1 MRVIIIGGIAAG
13 ASAAARLRRLDETAE
28 IIILERDPFVSFAGC
43 GMPYHI
49 GGTIADREALLVQTP
64 ASLAANLALDVRT
77 DHEVTAIDRAARR
90 ISATDHRG
98 GGTTFALDYDW
109 LVICAGASP
118 ILPPIPGLDLTQ
130 VHQLRNIPDMDGI
143 IAGLEAGARRA
154 LVIGGSYIGLE
165 LVEAFRERGLQTV
178 VVEMADRLMP
188 WLDPEMTRLLHYHVV
203 EHGAEVR
210 LETAVTAIRAA
221 DGGLAVDLSDGSVL
235 ETDLVAL
242 ATGVR
247 PSTALAAAAGLAIGP
262 RGGIVVDA
270 QMRTADP
277 HILAAGDIIET
288 PHLQTGQPVLSM
300 LAGPANRQGRLAADT
315 IHAMSSGAAPVAAYR
330 GTQGTGIVKVFDLV
344 AGGTGMTETQM
355 TAAGIACYKVHL
367 VPNSRSG
374 YYPGSRPML
383 MKVLFAPGD
392 GRLLGAQVVGWDG
405 VDKRIDVLAV
415 ALRAGMTVYDLE
427 HLELAY
433 APPYSPAKDAV
444 NMAGF
449 LGANLLR
456 GQIALWYAEDY
467 PAIAAQGTILD
478 VRSQT
483 EWDNWHLPE
492 AMHIPVAELRRRIAE
507 VPKGRPVYVLCRSG
521 FRSYLA
527 ATILRHNGFEAP
539 FLSGGL
545 LFFHARH
552 RTPLALGDG
561 GMPTIS
567 HAEDIL
573 ATRAGRS
580 TAL

>member
-49 GGTIADREALLVQTP
+49 GGTITDRGALLVQTP
-64 ASLAANLALDVRT
+64 ESLAANLALDVRT
-77 DHEVTAIDRAARR
+77 DHEVIRIDRAERR
-90 ISATDHRG
+90 ICVIDHQKTERFSL
-98 GGTTFALDYDW
+98 TYDW

-118 ILPPIPGLDLTQ
+118 ILPPIPGLDLPQ

-143 IAGLEAGARRA
+143 IAGLDSGARRA

-165 LVEAFRERGLQTV
+165 LVEAFRERGLQTT

-210 LETAVTAIRAA
+210 LETAVTAIRTAE
-221 DGGLAVDLSDGSVL
+221 GGLAVDLSDGSVL

-288 PHLQTGQPVLSM
+288 AHLQTGHPVLSM

-315 IHAMSSGAAPVAAYR
+315 IHALSTGAAPVAAYR
-330 GTQGTGIVKVFDLV
+330 GTQGTGIVKVFDMV
-344 AGGTGMTETQM
+344 AGGTGMTETQLA
-355 TAAGIACYKVHL
+355 AAGIACHKVHL

-415 ALRAGMTVYDLE
+415 ALRAGMTVFDLE

-449 LGANLLR
+449 LGSNLLR

-467 PAIAAQGTILD
+467 PAIADRGTTLD

-492 AMHIPVAELRRRIAE
+492 AVHIPIVELRRRIDE
-507 VPKGRPVYVLCRSG
+507 VPKGRPVFVLCRSG

-527 ATILRHNGFEAP
+527 ATILRHAGYEAP

-567 HAEDIL
+567 HAEDVL

-580 TAL
+580 SVL

>member
-13 ASAAARLRRLDETAE
+13 ASAAARLRRLNETAE

-49 GGTIADREALLVQTP
+49 GGTIPDRGALLVQTP
-64 ASLAANLALDVRT
+64 QSLAANLALDVRT
-77 DHEVTAIDRAARR
+77 DHEVTRINRDARR
-90 ISATDHRG
+90 LFVIDHQTG
-98 GGTTFALDYDW
+98 SEVSLDYDW

-118 ILPPIPGLDLTQ
+118 ILPPIPGLDLPQ

-143 IAGLEAGARRA
+143 IAGLDAGARRA

-165 LVEAFRERGLQTV
+165 LVEAFRERGLQTT

-188 WLDPEMTRLLHYHVV
+188 WLDPEMTSLLQHHVV

-210 LETAVTAIRAA
+210 LKTAVTAIRAA
-221 DGGLAVDLSDGSVL
+221 EGMLAVDLSDGTTL
-235 ETDLVAL
+235 TTDLVVL

-247 PSTALAAAAGLAIGP
+247 PNTALAAAAGLAIGP
-262 RGGIVVDA
+262 RGGVVVDA

-277 HILAAGDIIET
+277 FILAAGDIVET
-288 PHLQTGQPVLSM
+288 PHLQTGLPVLSM

-315 IHAMSSGAAPVAAYR
+315 IHALSAGETPQAAWR
-330 GTQGTGIVKVFDLV
+330 GTQGTGIVKVFDMV
-344 AGGTGMTETQM
+344 AGGTGMTEAQLA
-355 TAAGIACYKVHL
+355 AAGLPCHKVHL

-374 YYPGSRPML
+374 YYPGARPML
-383 MKVLFAPGD
+383 MKVMFAPGD
-392 GRLLGAQVVGWDG
+392 GKLLGAQVVGWDG

-415 ALRAGMTVYDLE
+415 ALRAGMTVFDLE

-449 LGANLLR
+449 LGSNLLR

-467 PAIAAQGTILD
+467 PTISTSGTILD

-483 EWDNWHLPE
+483 EWDNWHLPD
-492 AMHIPVAELRRRIAE
+492 AMHIPVVDLRRRISD
-507 VPKGRPVYVLCRSG
+507 VPKGRPVFVLCRSG

-527 ATILRHNGFEAP
+527 ATILRHHGFEAS

-545 LFFHARH
+545 LLFHARH
-552 RTPLALGDG
+552 RTPLVLGDG
-561 GMPTIS
+561 GMTPIS
-567 HAEDIL
+567 HAEDLL

-580 TAL
+580 SAL

>member
-1 MRVIIIGGIAAG
+1 MRVIIIGGIAGG
-13 ASAAARLRRLDETAE
+13 ASAAARFRRLNETAE

-49 GGTIADREALLVQTP
+49 GGTIADRNALLVQTP

-77 DHEVTAIDRAARR
+77 NHEVTKIDRVARR
-90 ISATDHRG
+90 LDVVDHVTGKR
-98 GGTTFALDYDW
+98 FALGYDW
-109 LVICAGASP
+109 LVVCAGARA
-118 ILPPIPGLDLTQ
+118 IQPPIPGLDLPH
-130 VHQLRNIPDMDGI
+130 VHLLRNIPDMDGI
-143 IAGLEAGARRA
+143 IADIAAGAKRA

-165 LVEAFRERGLQTV
+165 LVEAFRERNLQTI

-188 WLDPEMTRLLHYHVV
+188 WLDPEMTRILHYHVV

-210 LETAVTAIRAA
+210 LETAVTAIRAV
-221 DGGLAVDLSDGSVL
+221 DGALAVDLSDGTTQM
-235 ETDLVAL
+235 TDLVAL

-247 PSTALAAAAGLAIGP
+247 PTTELAVAAGLTLGP

-270 QMRTADP
+270 QMRTSDP
-277 HILAAGDIIET
+277 NILAAGDIVET
-288 PHLQTGQPVLSM
+288 PHLLTGHPVLSM

-315 IHAMSSGAAPVAAYR
+315 IHALSSGEGPGAAYR
-330 GTQGTGIVKVFDLV
+330 GTQGTGIVKVFDMV
-344 AGGTGMTETQM
+344 AGGTGMTEAQLS
-355 TAAGIACYKVHL
+355 ANGIACHKVHL

-374 YYPGSRPML
+374 YYPGAKPML

-392 GRLLGAQVVGWDG
+392 GRILGAQVVGWDG

-415 ALRAGMTVYDLE
+415 ALRAGMTVFDLE

-449 LGANLLR
+449 LGSNLMR
-456 GQIALWYAEDY
+456 GQIALWYAEEY
-467 PAIAAQGTILD
+467 PKIAAEGTILD

-483 EWDNWHLPE
+483 EWDNWHLPD
-492 AMHIPVAELRRRIAE
+492 AVHIPLVELRLRFGE
-507 VPKGRPVYVLCRSG
+507 LPQGKPVFVLCRSG

-545 LFFHARH
+545 LTFHAQH
-552 RTPLALGDG
+552 RTPLTLGDG
-561 GMPTIS
+561 GMPIIS

-573 ATRAGRS
+573 ATRAGHS
-580 TAL
+580 TKF

>member
-13 ASAAARLRRLDETAE
+13 ASAAARLRRLNETAD

-49 GGTIADREALLVQTP
+49 GGTISDRSALLLQTP
-64 ASLAANLALDVRT
+64 QSLAANLALDVRT
-77 DHEVTAIDRAARR
+77 DHEVTRIDRAGQRVYV
-90 ISATDHRG
+90 TDHR
-98 GGTTFALDYDW
+98 TRTEFSLEYDW

-118 ILPPIPGLDLTQ
+118 ILPPIAGLDLPQ

-143 IAGLEAGARRA
+143 IAAIDSGARRA
-154 LVIGGSYIGLE
+154 IVIGGSYIGLE
-165 LVEAFRERGLQTV
+165 LVEAFRERGLQTT

-188 WLDPEMTRLLHYHVV
+188 WLDPEMTSLLLYHVI
-203 EHGAEVR
+203 EHGAEV
-210 LETAVTAIRAA
+210 LLKTAVTAVRAA
-221 DGGLAVDLSDGSVL
+221 DGALAVDLSDGRALS
-235 ETDLVAL
+235 TDLVVL

-247 PSTALAAAAGLAIGP
+247 PNTALAAAAGLDIGP

-277 HILAAGDIIET
+277 CILAAGDIVET
-288 PHLQTGQPVLSM
+288 AHLQTGAPVLSM

-315 IHAMSSGAAPVAAYR
+315 IHALSSGVLPQAGWR
-330 GTQGTGIVKVFDLV
+330 GTQGTGIVKVFDMV
-344 AGGTGMTETQM
+344 AGGTGMTEAQLL
-355 TAAGIACYKVHL
+355 AAGVPSQKVHL

-374 YYPGSRPML
+374 YFPGARPML

-415 ALRAGMTVYDLE
+415 ALRAGMTVFDLE

-449 LGANLLR
+449 LGSNLLR

-467 PAIAAQGTILD
+467 PAVSSQGTILD

-483 EWDNWHLPE
+483 EWNNWHLPD
-492 AMHIPVAELRRRIAE
+492 AVHIPIVELRRRIDE
-507 VPKGRPVYVLCRSG
+507 VPGGSPVFVLCRSG

-527 ATILRHNGFEAP
+527 ATILRHNGFEAS

-545 LFFHARH
+545 LLFHARH
-552 RTPLALGDG
+552 GTPLALGDG
-561 GMPTIS
+561 GIAPIS

-573 ATRAGRS
+573 ATRVGRS
-580 TAL
+580 SAL

>member
-1 MRVIIIGGIAAG
+1 MRVIIIGGIAGG
-13 ASAAARLRRLDETAE
+13 ASTAARLRRLNEAAE

-49 GGTIADREALLVQTP
+49 GGTIADRESLLVQTP
-64 ASLAANLALDVRT
+64 ESLAANLALDVRT
-77 DHEVTAIDRAARR
+77 NHEVTGTDRAARR
-90 ISATDHRG
+90 IDVVDHVT
-98 GGTTFALDYDW
+98 GTRYSLDYDW
-109 LVICAGASP
+109 LVVCAGARP
-118 ILPPIPGLDLTQ
+118 ILPPVPGLDLPH

-143 IAGLEAGARRA
+143 ISDIAAGAKRG

-165 LVEAFRERGLQTV
+165 LVEAFRERGLQTT

-188 WLDPEMTRLLHYHVV
+188 WLDPEMTRILHYHVV
-203 EHGAEVR
+203 EHGVDVR
-210 LETAVTAIRAA
+210 LETAVTAVRAV
-221 DGGLAVDLSDGSVL
+221 DGALAVDLSDGTTL
-235 ETDLVAL
+235 TTDLVAL

-247 PSTALAAAAGLAIGP
+247 PATDLFAAAGLVLGP

-270 QMRTADP
+270 QMRTSDP

-288 PHLQTGQPVLSM
+288 PHLLTGDPVLSM

-315 IHAMSSGAAPVAAYR
+315 IHALTSGEAPTAAYR
-330 GTQGTGIVKVFDLV
+330 GTQGTGIVKVFDMV
-344 AGGTGMTETQM
+344 AGGTGMTEAQL
-355 TAAGIACYKVHL
+355 AANGIAHHRIHL

-374 YYPGSRPML
+374 YYPGARPML
-383 MKVLFAPGD
+383 MKVLFAPDD

-415 ALRAGMTVYDLE
+415 ALRAGMTVFDLE

-449 LGANLLR
+449 LGSNLLR

-467 PAIAAQGTILD
+467 PGIASQGTVLD

-483 EWDNWHLPE
+483 EWDNWHLPD
-492 AMHIPVAELRRRIAE
+492 ALHIPLVELRRRIGE
-507 VPKGRPVYVLCRSG
+507 LPQGRPVFVLCRSG

-527 ATILRHNGFEAP
+527 ATILRHNAHDAA

-545 LFFHARH
+545 LTFHARH
-552 RTPLALGDG
+552 RTPLMLGNG
-561 GMPTIS
+561 GMPSIS

-573 ATRAGRS
+573 ATRGGRS

>member
-1 MRVIIIGGIAAG
+1 MRVIILGGIAAG

-49 GGTIADREALLVQTP
+49 GGTIPDREALLVQTP

-77 DHEVTAIDRAARR
+77 DHEVTVIDRAARR
-90 ISATDHRG
+90 IGVTDHRG
-98 GGTTFALDYDW
+98 GVTFTLDYDW
-109 LVICAGASP
+109 LVICTGARP
-118 ILPPIPGLDLTQ
+118 ALPPIPGLDLPQ

-143 IAGLEAGARRA
+143 IAGLVAGARRG

-188 WLDPEMTRLLHYHVV
+188 WLDPEMTRILHYHVV

-210 LETAVTAIRAA
+210 LETAVRAIRPE
-221 DGGLAVDLSDGSVL
+221 GGALAVDLSDGTTL
-235 ETDLVAL
+235 ATDIVAL

-247 PSTALAAAAGLAIGP
+247 PCTALAAAAGLTIGP

-270 QMRTADP
+270 QMRTSDP

-288 PHLQTGQPVLSM
+288 PHLLTGAPSLSM

-315 IHAMSSGAAPVAAYR
+315 IHALSTGTAPQAAWR
-330 GTQGTGIVKVFDLV
+330 GTQGTGIVKVFDMV
-344 AGGTGMTETQM
+344 AGGTGMTETQL
-355 TAAGIACYKVHL
+355 TVAGIACHKVHL

-374 YYPGSRPML
+374 YYPGARPML

-392 GRLLGAQVVGWDG
+392 GRILGAQVVGWDG

-415 ALRAGMTVYDLE
+415 ALRAGMTVFDLE

-449 LGANLLR
+449 LGSNLLR

-467 PAIAAQGTILD
+467 PAVADQGTILD

-483 EWDNWHLPE
+483 EWENWHLPRT
-492 AMHIPVAELRRRIAE
+492 MHIPIAELRRRIGE
-507 VPKGRPVYVLCRSG
+507 VPAGRPVFVMCRSG

-527 ATILRHNGFEAP
+527 ATILRHNGFAAA

-545 LFFHARH
+545 LLFHARH
-552 RTPLALGDG
+552 GTPLTLGDG
-561 GMPTIS
+561 GIAPIS
-567 HAEDIL
+567 HAEDVL
-573 ATRAGRS
+573 ARRAGRS
-580 TAL
+580 SAL